1 MSYQEFIGMPIRRAA
16 DPISVQ
22 HVWDAIRS
30 AVLQRQMADSKRI
43 IKYLQ
48 RVDKCTYAQAELYIQ
63 QTLHDGL
70 IVALQKVTKTSKG
83 DLVDS
88 FRIPTQEVPPFD
100 GKDWY
105 CFECHLGGNVT
116 ACNKCFRVFHS
127 ECLTNGRR
135 KFQEFK
141 KSSILYEQHSSL
153 IKDESTHN
161 SISSINLS
169 SDSDDLNT
177 GSELSTYRLPLN
189 NNDSNSGQSKEEAQE
204 THSNQDESQST
215 EMYDETLCSMC
226 NISQLH
232 DNCKLEKPELNYLL
246 KFVIHRIQSWL
257 PNTITH
263 TMAEEDRPEWL
274 TDRELTWRANQLFF
288 EHRDMSVIEVNL
300 NNESYSYIHEFLAD
314 VLTIQHNVAIFHGI
328 ESQEYGAAELM
339 VRDCMHDLTELRL
352 CVDCYRHSNEKINS
366 KWFCLPCRVP
376 HKLVWAKQKGYPYW
390 PAKVIQE
397 TSTHFDVRF
406 FGGKYERSLLMKAF
420 IKPIEIPQSKLQIKP
435 SSAFNKSVEE
445 LKFHQRLLQ
454 NPDELQKLI
463 SSSKNRVRNL
473 NKSKISPLKKP
484 QNSEMKKRNS
494 SFDMNDAY
502 RFDDGPFAQQNL
514 NLGQERHKRKSSF
527 FEGSPVMKKSSTILS
542 EEKGEDVHNVS
553 DNIIHISDGEDE
565 EFSYR
570 ENYSTSNINYNGSF
584 EQVSSSTE
592 HYRTPDTSFSRGQE
606 NGMQQLDQP
615 YSDSV
620 EKMRRKMES
629 LSDKKDLIK
638 CAMDCMQTEVDKIT
652 NEHNEHLKRLFESHN
667 QQISE
672 TKKKQWCYNCE
683 QDAIYH
689 CCWNTAY
696 CSQSC
701 QQQHWQ
707 AEHKKVCRRKR

>member
-1 MSYQEFIGMPIRRAA
+1 MPIRRAA
-16 DPISVQ
+16 DPITVQ

-48 RVDKCTYAQAELYIQ
+48 RVDNCTYAQAELYVQ
-63 QTLHDGL
+63 QTHQDGL

-88 FRIPTQEVPPFD
+88 FRIPTHEVPPLD

-105 CFECHLGGNVT
+105 CFECHLAGDVT
-116 ACNKCFRVFHS
+116 ACQQCFRVFHAD
-127 ECLTNGRR
+127 CVPNGRL
-135 KFQEFK
+135 KFQEYK
-141 KSSILYEQHSSL
+141 KTNILYDQLSKSGV
-153 IKDESTHN
+153 KDESTSNSVN
-161 SISSINLS
+161 SINIS
-169 SDSDDLNT
+169 SDSDDLNA
-177 GSELSTYRLPLN
+177 SELSTYKFN
-189 NNDSNSGQSKEEAQE
+189 NNGQMKSDALE
-204 THSNQDESQST
+204 
-215 EMYDETLCSMC
+215 YDETLCSMC
-226 NISQLH
+226 NVSKL
-232 DNCKLEKPELNYLL
+232 DDGCNLEKSELNYLL

-257 PNTITH
+257 PHTLTH
-263 TMAEEDRPEWL
+263 TMAQQERPEWL
-274 TDRELTWRANQLFF
+274 TDKELSWRANQLFF

-300 NNESYSYIHEFLAD
+300 NNESYTKLYQFLAD

-339 VRDCMHDLTELRL
+339 IRDCMHDLTELKL
-352 CVDCYRHSNEKINS
+352 CVDCYRHSNEKINA

-406 FGGKYERSLLMKAF
+406 FGGKYERSLLIKSL
-420 IKPIEIPQSKLQIKP
+420 IKPIETPQSKLQIKT
-435 SSAFNKSVEE
+435 SSAFNKAVEE
-445 LKFHQRLLQ
+445 LRFHQRLMQ

-463 SSSKNRVRNL
+463 SSSKNRVRSL
-473 NKSKISPLKKP
+473 NKQRISTLKKSL
-484 QNSEMKKRNS
+484 NSSLEVKKRNS
-494 SFDMNDAY
+494 FEMNDVY
-502 RFDDGPFAQQNL
+502 KFEDNPFGQQNL
-514 NLGQERHKRKSSF
+514 SLTHKRKSSF
-527 FEGSPVMKKSSTILS
+527 CEGSPVSKKNSTSSVEKN
-542 EEKGEDVHNVS
+542 EEVHNTS
-553 DNIIHISDGEDE
+553 DSVIHISDGEDDE
-565 EFSYR
+565 YPYYD
-570 ENYSTSNINYNGSF
+570 YSSVSNTNYNGSY

-592 HYRTPDTSFSRGQE
+592 NYRFQDRSQE
-606 NGMQQLDQP
+606 NGMQQLDHP

-620 EKMRRKMES
+620 EKMRRRLECV
-629 LSDKKDLIK
+629 SDKKELIK
-638 CAMDCMQTEVDKIT
+638 CAMDCMQSEIDQIT
-652 NEHNEHLKRLFESHN
+652 NNHNDHLKRLFESHN
-667 QQISE
+667 AQISE
-672 TKKKQWCYNCE
+672 IKKKQWCYNCE
-683 QDAIYH
+683 QEAIYH